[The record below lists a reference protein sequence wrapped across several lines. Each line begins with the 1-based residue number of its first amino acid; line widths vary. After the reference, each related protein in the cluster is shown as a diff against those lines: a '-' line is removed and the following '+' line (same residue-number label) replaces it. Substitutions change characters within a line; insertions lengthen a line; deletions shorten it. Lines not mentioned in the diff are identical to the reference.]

1 MDSSASINQGDK
13 NNYQRIKDFIAGFVK
28 SVVIGHNDTRIG
40 LATFSSENSFRVH
53 FNFSEYSA
61 TKELVNAVQGIPYD
75 AGGTYMGAAL
85 TRIRTDIF
93 SMAREGIPK
102 ILIILTDGKSQ
113 DKVSVPSKSLRDEGV
128 HIISVGV
135 GNAVY
140 SELADMASEPDDENI
155 YKATFDSLSNIFGT
169 LQETVCKGNWI
180 FRINTWV
187 RLLFSGK
194 GNLQKRFFA
203 SEHVRFLS
211 LFLGHRITFSP
222 FLLDFL

>member
-1 MDSSASINQGDK
+1 
-13 NNYQRIKDFIAGFVK
+13 
-28 SVVIGHNDTRIG
+28 
-40 LATFSSENSFRVH
+40 
-53 FNFSEYSA
+53 
-61 TKELVNAVQGIPYD
+61 
-75 AGGTYMGAAL
+75 
-85 TRIRTDIF
+85 
-93 SMAREGIPK
+93 MAREGIPK

-140 SELADMASEPDDENI
+140 SELADMASEPDKENI

-180 FRINTWV
+180 FRVNTWV

-194 GNLQKRFFA
+194 RNLQKRFFA
-203 SEHVRFLS
+203 CQVFIIISWDQNNFFS
-211 LFLGHRITFSP
+211 FSP
-222 FLLDFL
+222 WLFIEQIIRWITLFQ

>member
-1 MDSSASINQGDK
+1 
-13 NNYQRIKDFIAGFVK
+13 
-28 SVVIGHNDTRIG
+28 
-40 LATFSSENSFRVH
+40 
-53 FNFSEYSA
+53 
-61 TKELVNAVQGIPYD
+61 
-75 AGGTYMGAAL
+75 
-85 TRIRTDIF
+85 
-93 SMAREGIPK
+93 MAREGIPK
-102 ILIILTDGKSQ
+102 ILITLTDGKSQ

-187 RLLFSGK
+187 RPLFSGK